1 MPIRP
6 VKPIKQK
13 NISAGKSETSQPSSA
28 DRIRE
33 RPRPTA
39 SVPTDQSDSRR
50 DKKRSGDYEVG
61 YKKTPLG
68 TRFKK
73 GQSGNPK
80 GRPKGSKNLKTILK
94 EVINEKVPVREDGKT
109 RKITKLEAIIKQVVN
124 KASTGDPRATKQLME
139 FIREYLSEEQ
149 NADFGNAIAAAKSP
163 AELNTEDEAILSA
176 FQFTMS
182 NEQSNDGD

>member
-6 VKPIKQK
+6 VKPNKQK
-13 NISAGKSETSQPSSA
+13 KKSARKSETSQHSPA
-28 DRIRE
+28 NRVRE
-33 RPRPTA
+33 RPRQTMSAPNGQA
-39 SVPTDQSDSRR
+39 DSQR
-50 DKKRSGDYEVG
+50 DKKRSGDYDVG
-61 YKKTPLG
+61 YKKPPQEN
-68 TRFKK
+68 RFKK

>member
-6 VKPIKQK
+6 INPDKQRKTSDRKPQ
-13 NISAGKSETSQPSSA
+13 TSKPNSTG
-28 DRIRE
+28 RVRK
-33 RPRPTA
+33 RPLPTA
-39 SVPTDQSDSRR
+39 RVPTDQSVSRG
-50 DKKRSGDYEVG
+50 DKKCSDDYEVG
-61 YKKTPLG
+61 YKKTPLE

-124 KASTGDPRATKQLME
+124 KASTGDPRAIKQLME

-149 NADFGNAIAAAKSP
+149 NADIGNAIAAAKSP
-163 AELNTEDEAILSA
+163 AELDAEDEAILSA
-176 FQFTMS
+176 YQFTMS
-182 NEQSNDGD
+182 TEQSNGGD